1 VPAVEARQRQA
12 AADDEPL
19 ARLEAA
25 RSGPQAQAEKRRL
38 QGVVGPR
45 SEQGLERLAARSEA
59 ASALSE
65 RGRCVVVAAAVAA
78 VALALVLP
86 EPARYVAAGAAAR
99 LELGLGLG
107 LELARRP
114 RAAVAAAPS
123 SPVPFPFAVPA
134 AVSAVQPAAWEVQ
147 AVLPRAARAVAQVYA
162 AVVQRAAEAHVV
174 PVLRAAREAHA
185 AAVLRAARE
194 AHAVPVQRAAE
205 EAHVV
210 PVLRAAEKARA
221 AVPRQVAVARG
232 APVAARWVRLLA
244 LPSAWVFPQVPPW
257 PAPRAARRSP
267 HMTVEPRIAGP

>member
-174 PVLRAAREAHA
+174 PVLRAA
-185 AAVLRAARE
+185 
-194 AHAVPVQRAAE
+194 
-205 EAHVV
+205 
-210 PVLRAAEKARA
+210 EKARA

-267 HMTVEPRIAGP
+267 HMTVEPRTAGP

>member
-59 ASALSE
+59 ASALE

-147 AVLPRAARAVAQVYA
+147 AVLPR
-162 AVVQRAAEAHVV
+162 
-174 PVLRAAREAHA
+174 
-185 AAVLRAARE
+185 E